1 MRRLLYCMLFIF
13 SSCSLSAMNIQDTD
27 NIKRAKM
34 CKERCNKKH
43 IPDIKFIR
51 INGKVETYKINVISI
66 EDKVA
71 CECVF

>member
-1 MRRLLYCMLFIF
+1 MLFIIP
-13 SSCSLSAMNIQDTD
+13 SCAMPMMNLQNTD
-27 NIKRAKM
+27 DMKRAKM

-51 INGKVETYKINVISI
+51 ADGKVETYKINVVSI
-66 EDKVA
+66 EDRVA